1 MTVWKFKPY
10 ADAKHAG
17 QRESG
22 EGLSLRVSGGLVWR
36 CEPLLEW
43 TRVAVR
49 NLVVEHAAFGRAPA
63 PVVCGKVGLNAV
75 RSKRLFG
82 WVLSEILFLTLPA
95 APAGKMPAYQLE
107 RGKRICIALTKNMPE
122 RAVKIN
128 KKESL
133 FTMESGSLK
142 EELSLKYHSFLVCVT
157 STIREISYF
166 DYREHSSHI
175 EISSCAFKK
184 REENFS
190 LSSNSPSQ

>member
-1 MTVWKFKPY
+1 
-10 ADAKHAG
+10 
-17 QRESG
+17 
-22 EGLSLRVSGGLVWR
+22 
-36 CEPLLEW
+36 
-43 TRVAVR
+43 
-49 NLVVEHAAFGRAPA
+49 
-63 PVVCGKVGLNAV
+63 
-75 RSKRLFG
+75 
-82 WVLSEILFLTLPA
+82 
-95 APAGKMPAYQLE
+95 
-107 RGKRICIALTKNMPE
+107 MPE

-190 LSSNSPSQ
+190 LPSNSPSQQV